1 VEELRSL
8 GVEEWRWGVAKI
20 NNQKLASDKNR
31 RAVEHRI
38 GM

>member
-20 NNQKLASDKNR
+20 NNQKLNGKKKKR
-31 RAVEHRI
+31 
-38 GM
+38 